1 MPEIPQTAHPALPR
15 GSGNALLRGRAN
27 RIRLARRYSEEVNS
41 GKDWRMA
48 DTQLAD
54 LQNMRVLLQEA
65 RGLARDLAY
74 HRRARMTGRPPPVV

>member
-1 MPEIPQTAHPALPR
+1 
-15 GSGNALLRGRAN
+15 
-27 RIRLARRYSEEVNS
+27 
-41 GKDWRMA
+41 MA

-74 HRRARMTGRPPPVV
+74 HRRARLEAVLGRALEEVDRQIEDLRTDEQG